1 MRGKP
6 LTFNSLPLEVAVCDL
21 KRVGCATH
29 LEITVCDLKASLM
42 FANSELLHVS
52 AISC

>member
-1 MRGKP
+1 MREK
-6 LTFNSLPLEVAVCDL
+6 SLMFRTLVLEVAVCDL

-29 LEITVCDLKASLM
+29 LVNTVCDRNASLM

-52 AISC
+52 ALSC